1 MKKFLLVATAMLIS
15 MSGMAKRS
23 DATPMSKS
31 LGMKLPKMVNASV
44 FKSVAEKYAAQTMFY
59 SGMEQNKRPVLKAAK
74 KAEDVSFDELMPTY
88 AVANYVYSDLL
99 GAVYKPLYD
108 GASFLVKDG
117 KAYMS
122 FFTDIDYVEGVI
134 EKGDNAFKAQYGA
147 DSITFTVVTEN
158 SVAGDKAGN
167 KYYMGLA
174 TYDGTTGSLVRN
186 SKKTI
191 GAYYFAEAQEIY
203 VPLYS
208 LDDFVCLF
216 AENATEP
223 ELGYIVANIDVIP
236 QSILN
241 ARISKGSYKATNT
254 SGKTLSGDVEI
265 MLYGSYYVRGFNPV
279 PSIKDE
285 WVEFSISKDDENMA
299 IVDEDQLMGQFE
311 YYLDETYTET
321 APVAFTPVGA
331 YSDFSNFTEDG
342 SSSYFVTDDEITETT
357 TIESTGMDMYGI
369 YGYSM
374 NSDLAG
380 PWAWISDLSI
390 NITYE
395 PAYAGISNATLTKAT
410 STEYF
415 DLQGRKVNGKQKGL
429 LIKKS
434 TLSDGT
440 VKSVKML
447 NK

>member
-99 GAVYKPLYD
+99 GAVYKPLC
-108 GASFLVKDG
+108 
-117 KAYMS
+117 
-122 FFTDIDYVEGVI
+122 
-134 EKGDNAFKAQYGA
+134 
-147 DSITFTVVTEN
+147 
-158 SVAGDKAGN
+158 DKAGN

-285 WVEFSISKDDENMA
+285 WVEFSISEDDENMA